1 MSLLFVYSM
10 GNGTLLKS
18 CRIIIST
25 GSVAC
30 AFMSS
35 ANSEC
40 IMKQIIINHFHIHGN
55 YIAGD
60 SIAIHDN
67 PFATFCQGRHTST
80 APSPIPIEEVTP
92 AASPQ
97 DAAAPDDKPSF
108 FCCITQSAIDSGHAG
123 QVEDELRSACVSAPK
138 LVQCIRTNEALGYL
152 DTQNLTSTELYNLLN
167 DHFGLRFKLRC
178 FTRYRNR

>member
-1 MSLLFVYSM
+1 
-10 GNGTLLKS
+10 
-18 CRIIIST
+18 
-25 GSVAC
+25 
-30 AFMSS
+30 MSS
-35 ANSEC
+35 ANPEC

-67 PFATFCQGRHTST
+67 PFATFCQGRHTAT

-97 DAAAPDDKPSF
+97 DTTASDDRPSF

-123 QVEDELRSACVSAPK
+123 QVEDELRSASVSAPK
-138 LVQCIRTNEALGYL
+138 LVKCIRTNEALGYL
-152 DTQNLTSTELYNLLN
+152 DTQNLSSVELYNLLHE
-167 DHFGLRFKLRC
+167 HFNLSFKLRT
-178 FTRYRNR
+178 FQIYRAK